1 MARPP
6 LSRESVESVGA
17 ARHTTFDFSHVQNET
32 HASLG
37 CDGLGGIR
45 RSPRCRF
52 LGTGRRLTRRAGSRC
67 MCTTFTVHMD
77 DDAAFSLQHFVLSAA
92 FVTQVQVSLFSYSNS
107 TYSPHVPR
115 GQPLSS
121 QPLFYSSFSTRQQVF
136 IVIANISY
144 SPKLKESDE
153 IL

>member
-1 MARPP
+1 MSRPP

-17 ARHTTFDFSHVQNET
+17 GRHTTFDFSHVQNET

-45 RSPRCRF
+45 RPPRCRF
-52 LGTGRRLTRRAGSRC
+52 EGTGRRLTRRAG

-77 DDAAFSLQHFVLSAA
+77 DDAAFSLHSQHFVLSAA
-92 FVTQVQVSLFSYSNS
+92 FVTQVSLFSYSNS

-121 QPLFYSSFSTRQQVF
+121 QPLF
-136 IVIANISY
+136 
-144 SPKLKESDE
+144 
-153 IL
+153 